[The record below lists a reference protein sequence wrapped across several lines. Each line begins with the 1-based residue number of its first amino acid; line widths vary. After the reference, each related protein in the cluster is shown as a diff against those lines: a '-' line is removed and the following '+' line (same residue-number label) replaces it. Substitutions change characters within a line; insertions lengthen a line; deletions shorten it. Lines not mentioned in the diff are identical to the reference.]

1 MAYAARL
8 MKRFYEQA
16 AVAVADDGF
25 AITLDGKPVRTP
37 ARAPLVVP
45 VEALAKA
52 IAEEWSAQ
60 GDKVDPRTM
69 RITGLANAAIDR
81 VGPDHAG
88 FVRGLAVFG
97 ETDLLCYRAEG
108 PPSLVA
114 RQARHWDPLLDWAR
128 RRFDARFEVITG
140 IMHRYQPEQTV
151 DRLRDAVAARD
162 SFALAGLSPL
172 VTISG
177 SLVIALALTE
187 GAADLESA
195 WSAAIVDESWQA
207 ENWGEDA
214 EAARTLDLRR
224 QEFDAAYRFLTL
236 LAD

>member
-1 MAYAARL
+1 

-16 AVAVADDGF
+16 QVVPADRGF
-25 AITLDGKPVRTP
+25 AILLDAKPVRTP

-45 VEALAKA
+45 VAALADT
-52 IAEEWSAQ
+52 IAGEWNAQ

-69 RITGLANAAIDR
+69 PVTGLANAAIDR
-81 VGPDHAG
+81 VGQDHAG

-114 RQARHWDPLLDWAR
+114 RQAQHWDPLLSWAR
-128 RRFDARFEVITG
+128 RRFDAQFEIITG
-140 IMHRYQPEQTV
+140 IMHRYQPEHTV

-162 SFALAGLSPL
+162 FFALAGLSPL

-187 GAADLESA
+187 GAADLETA
-195 WSAAIVDESWQA
+195 WSAATVDESWQA

-214 EAARTLDLRR
+214 EASRTLDLRR
-224 QEFDAAYRFLTL
+224 REFDTAYRFLTL
-236 LAD
+236 LAG

>member
-1 MAYAARL
+1 

-16 AVAVADDGF
+16 AVAPADSGF
-25 AITLDGKPVRTP
+25 AIMLDGKPVRTP

-45 VEALAKA
+45 GEALAKA

-60 GDKVDPRTM
+60 GDRVDPRTM

-81 VGPDHAG
+81 VGPDHTG

-114 RQARHWDPLLDWAR
+114 RQAQHWDPLLDWAR

-140 IMHRYQPEQTV
+140 IMHRYQPQHTV

-162 SFALAGLSPL
+162 FFALAGLSPL

-187 GAADLESA
+187 GAADLETA
-195 WSAAIVDESWQA
+195 WSAATVDESWQA

-236 LAD
+236 LAG